1 MRRRPLV
8 CDAGLTIFGPDVVK
22 NRYFP
27 AKESF
32 DIFLPMEPT
41 SPHAAAT
48 APTDP
53 HPYLDKGLEGIV
65 AFSSRKSFID
75 GAKGELIYA
84 GYSIETLAEH
94 ATFEEVCYLLWHE
107 RLPNRSELSALHATL
122 QAERQVPDYL
132 LAYLHA
138 TNPKSE
144 PMHVLRTAVSML
156 ADSDDEAEAMD
167 AAANLRKSIRLT
179 AKIPTIIAAF
189 DRIRNGRDVKAP
201 LTSGSTAH
209 NFLYMLNGEEPG
221 ANAERVMDLCLVLHA
236 EHGMNASTFTARAI
250 ASTESDLHSAVTGA
264 IGSLK
269 GPLHGGANTAVMEM
283 LMHLSPD
290 TDIAAFVKGKLERK
304 EKIMGFGHRVYK
316 TFDPRATQLRILAK
330 DLATEV
336 NKEYLYNWSETIL
349 RVMKEEKNIDP
360 NVDFFSA
367 TVYYSMGI
375 LPDLYT
381 AIFAMARISG
391 WTAHYIEQL
400 GNNRLIRPRQLYLGA
415 KGLVWNPL
423 EQR

>member
-1 MRRRPLV
+1 
-8 CDAGLTIFGPDVVK
+8 
-22 NRYFP
+22 
-27 AKESF
+27 
-32 DIFLPMEPT
+32 MEPT
-41 SPHAAAT
+41 KTPAAEAV
-48 APTDP
+48 PSDP

-107 RLPNRSELSALHATL
+107 RLPNKAELDELHSQL
-122 QAERQVPDYL
+122 QAERAVPGYL
-132 LAYLHA
+132 LAYLNS

-156 ADSDDEAEAMD
+156 ADDDDEAEDMTPE
-167 AAANLRKSIRLT
+167 ANLRKSIRLT

-189 DRIRNGRDVKAP
+189 DRIRKGEPVMEP
-201 LTSGSTAH
+201 LRTGSTAY

-221 ANAERVMDLCLVLHA
+221 AHAERVMDLCLVLHA

-250 ASTESDLHSAVTGA
+250 ASTQSDLHSAVTGA

-290 TDIAAFVKGKLERK
+290 TDIIAFVKGKLDRK
-304 EKIMGFGHRVYK
+304 EKLMGFGHRVYK

-330 DLATEV
+330 DLAKEV
-336 NKEYLYNWSETIL
+336 DMEYLYNWSEAIL
-349 RVMKEEKNIDP
+349 KVMKEEKNIDP

-375 LPDLYT
+375 QPDLYT

-415 KGLVWNPL
+415 KGLDWVPVD
-423 EQR
+423 RR